1 MKHSSKVLV
10 IGMQV
15 LSKSHFLMRFS
26 CFHLNMLSITTGVKL
41 LVKQV
46 HIEGLFSENFELHV
60 FSLYKTHY
68 ILLL

>member
-26 CFHLNMLSITTGVKL
+26 CFHLNM
-41 LVKQV
+41 
-46 HIEGLFSENFELHV
+46 
-60 FSLYKTHY
+60 
-68 ILLL
+68 